1 MKKRLLIIALVLVMV
16 LTCACASDT
25 TPENTATSAPT
36 AGTDVQDPTTTDDGD
51 AEAPDTTADEEP
63 FRVAILLP
71 GLISDAGWNAGGY
84 YGAQYLNE
92 NVENVEATYIENI
105 TTTVAE
111 ATLRDYADQGYDLI
125 CGWSFDLGD
134 YVMKV
139 APDYPDTKFV
149 WSQGY
154 MTLDNMAT
162 VTAPLQ
168 ETAYLCG
175 MIAAGMSETG
185 VIGYIGGMDTMP
197 MIAALEGYREGA
209 KAYNPDIKVIYAFA
223 GTWSDTELGKQT
235 AVAMFEQGV
244 DVLMGRGDGIA
255 LGCFQACIEHGVYCF
270 GDVSDQN
277 ELAPD
282 LLLTSTGWNVGR
294 SLELVIDDIRAGTF
308 EGKEYSGGMAL
319 GVCDITDFHG
329 LVPDDVATVVN
340 EAREK
345 IKSGELVI
353 EAKTEISE

>member
-1 MKKRLLIIALVLVMV
+1 MKKRLLVILLALAMV
-16 LTCACASDT
+16 VSAACAPD
-25 TPENTATSAPT
+25 AAPP
-36 AGTDVQDPTTTDDGD
+36 ASDPTDAPPAGAEQPEEGGATAAADDSAG
-51 AEAPDTTADEEP
+51 EP
-63 FRVAILLP
+63 YRVAFLLP

-84 YGAQYLNE
+84 YGAEYLNE

-105 TTTVAE
+105 TTAVAE
-111 ATLRDYADQGYDLI
+111 ATLRDYADQGYDMI
-125 CGWSFDLGD
+125 VGYSFDFGD
-134 YVMKV
+134 YIMKV
-139 APDYPDTKFV
+139 APDYPDTQFI

-154 MTLDNMAT
+154 MQLDNLSTMA
-162 VTAPLQ
+162 PQLQ

-185 VIGYIGGMDTMP
+185 VIGFIGGMDTMP
-197 MIAALEGYREGA
+197 MIAALEGFKEGA
-209 KAYNPDIKVIYAFA
+209 RAYDPDIEIKHAFA

-255 LGCFQACIEHGVYCF
+255 LGCFQACIENGVYCF

-277 ELAPD
+277 ELAPE

-329 LVPDDVATVVN
+329 LVPDDLAAVVN
-340 EAREK
+340 EAREQ

>member
-1 MKKRLLIIALVLVMV
+1 MKKRLFVILLALAMV
-16 LTCACASDT
+16 ISAACAPD
-25 TPENTATSAPT
+25 AAPP
-36 AGTDVQDPTTTDDGD
+36 ASDPTDAPPAGAEQPEEGD
-51 AEAPDTTADEEP
+51 ATAAPDDSAGEP
-63 FRVAILLP
+63 YRVAFLLP

-84 YGAQYLNE
+84 YGAEYLNE

-105 TTTVAE
+105 TTAVAE
-111 ATLRDYADQGYDLI
+111 ATLRDYADQGYDMI
-125 CGWSFDLGD
+125 VGYSFDFGD
-134 YVMKV
+134 YIMKV

-154 MTLDNMAT
+154 MTLDKMAT
-162 VTAPLQ
+162 VSAPLQ

-185 VIGYIGGMDTMP
+185 VIGFIGGMDTMP
-197 MIAALEGYREGA
+197 MIAALEGFKEGA
-209 KAYNPDIKVIYAFA
+209 CAFNPDIEIKYAFA

-255 LGCFQACIEHGVYCF
+255 LGCFQACIENGVYCF

-277 ELAPD
+277 ELAPE

-329 LVPDDVATVVN
+329 LVPDDLAAVVN
-340 EAREK
+340 EAREQ

>member
-1 MKKRLLIIALVLVMV
+1 MKKRLLVILLALAMV
-16 LTCACASDT
+16 VSAACAPD
-25 TPENTATSAPT
+25 AAPP
-36 AGTDVQDPTTTDDGD
+36 ASDPTNAPPAG
-51 AEAPDTTADEEP
+51 AEQPEEGGATAAPDDSAGEP
-63 FRVAILLP
+63 YRVAFLLP

-84 YGAQYLNE
+84 YCAEYLNE

-105 TTTVAE
+105 TTAVAE
-111 ATLRDYADQGYDLI
+111 ATLRDYADQGYDMI
-125 CGWSFDLGD
+125 VGYSFDFGD
-134 YVMKV
+134 YIMKV
-139 APDYPDTKFV
+139 APDYPDTQFI

-154 MTLDNMAT
+154 MQLDNLSTMA
-162 VTAPLQ
+162 PQLQ

-185 VIGYIGGMDTMP
+185 VIGFIGGMDTMP
-197 MIAALEGYREGA
+197 MIAALEGFKEGA
-209 KAYNPDIKVIYAFA
+209 RAYDPDIEIKHAFA

-255 LGCFQACIEHGVYCF
+255 LGCFQACIENGVYCF

-277 ELAPD
+277 ELAPE

-329 LVPDDVATVVN
+329 LVPDDLAAVVN
-340 EAREK
+340 EAREQ

>member
-1 MKKRLLIIALVLVMV
+1 MKKRLFLIALALVMV
-16 LTCACASDT
+16 VSVACASDT
-25 TPENTATSAPT
+25 TPPAS
-36 AGTDVQDPTTTDDGD
+36 DPTDAPSTGTEQPEEGD
-51 AEAPDTTADEEP
+51 ATAAPDDSAQEP

-84 YGAQYLNE
+84 YGAEYLNE

-125 CGWSFDLGD
+125 CGWSFDMGD
-134 YVMKV
+134 YIMKV

-162 VTAPLQ
+162 VSAPLQ

-197 MIAALEGYREGA
+197 MIAALEGFKEGA
-209 KAYNPDIKVIYAFA
+209 RAYDPDIEIKHAFA

-255 LGCFQACIEHGVYCF
+255 LGCFQACIENGVYCF

-277 ELAPD
+277 ELAPE
-282 LLLTSTGWNVGR
+282 LLLTSTCNNIGR
-294 SLELVIDDIRAGTF
+294 TLELIIEDIRASGSTVV
-308 EGKEYSGGMAL
+308 GKNYNYGMPD
-319 GVCDITDFHG
+319 GVAYLSDFHG
-329 LVPDDVATVVN
+329 LVPDDLAQLVYETQ
-340 EAREK
+340 EK
-345 IKSGELVI
+345 IVSGELVI
-353 EAKTEISE
+353 EQKTEVSE

>member
-1 MKKRLLIIALVLVMV
+1 MKKRLLIIALALIMV
-16 LTCACASDT
+16 LSTACASN
-25 TPENTATSAPT
+25 PAPAT
-36 AGTDVQDPTTTDDGD
+36 DPTTAPVEATDAPSTELD
-51 AEAPDTTADEEP
+51 ATEPEATAEP
-63 FRVAILLP
+63 APAEKPLRVAVLLP

-84 YGAQYLNE
+84 YGVQYLNE

-105 TTTVAE
+105 TTTQAE
-111 ATLRDYADQGYDLI
+111 AAIRDYADQGYDLI
-125 CGWSFDLGD
+125 VGWSFDMGD
-134 YVMKV
+134 YLMKV

-154 MTLDNMAT
+154 MQLENMAT
-162 VTAPLQ
+162 ISAPLQ

-175 MIAAGMSETG
+175 MIAAGMSKTG

-197 MIAALEGYREGA
+197 MIAALEGYKEGA
-209 KAYNPDIKVIYAFA
+209 KAYNPDIKIIHAFC

-235 AVAMFEQGV
+235 AIAMFEQGV

-255 LGCFQACIEHGVYCF
+255 LGCFQACIEKGVYCF

-277 ELAPD
+277 ELAPE

-294 SLELVIDDIRAGTF
+294 SLELVIDSIRAGEF
-308 EGKEYSGGMAL
+308 EGKAYTGGMAL
-319 GVCDITDFHG
+319 GVCDLTDFHG
-329 LVPDDVATVVN
+329 LLPAELETKIN
-340 EAREK
+340 EVREQL
-345 IKSGELVI
+345 KSGELVI

>member
-1 MKKRLLIIALVLVMV
+1 MKKRLFLIALALVMV
-16 LTCACASDT
+16 VSVACASDM
-25 TPENTATSAPT
+25 TPPAS
-36 AGTDVQDPTTTDDGD
+36 DPTDAPSTGTEQPEEGD
-51 AEAPDTTADEEP
+51 ATAAPDDSAQEP

-84 YGAQYLNE
+84 YGAEYLNE

-105 TTTVAE
+105 TTAVAE
-111 ATLRDYADQGYDLI
+111 ATLRDYADQGYDMI
-125 CGWSFDLGD
+125 VGYSFDFGD
-134 YVMKV
+134 YIMKV
-139 APDYPDTKFV
+139 APDYPDTQFI

-154 MTLDNMAT
+154 MQLDNLSTMA
-162 VTAPLQ
+162 PQLQ

-185 VIGYIGGMDTMP
+185 VIGFIGGMDTMP
-197 MIAALEGYREGA
+197 MIAALEGFKEGA
-209 KAYNPDIKVIYAFA
+209 RAYDPDIEIKHAFA

-255 LGCFQACIEHGVYCF
+255 LGCFQACIENGVYCF

-277 ELAPD
+277 ELAPE

-329 LVPDDVATVVN
+329 LVPDDLAAVVN
-340 EAREK
+340 EAREQ

>member
-1 MKKRLLIIALVLVMV
+1 MKKRLLVILLALAMIISA
-16 LTCACASDT
+16 ACAPD
-25 TPENTATSAPT
+25 AAPP
-36 AGTDVQDPTTTDDGD
+36 ASDPTD
-51 AEAPDTTADEEP
+51 APPAGAEQPEEGGATAAPDDSAGEP
-63 FRVAILLP
+63 YRVASLLP

-84 YGAQYLNE
+84 YGAEYLNE

-105 TTTVAE
+105 TTAVAE
-111 ATLRDYADQGYDLI
+111 ATLRDYADQGYDMI
-125 CGWSFDLGD
+125 VGYSFDFGD
-134 YVMKV
+134 YIMKV
-139 APDYPDTKFV
+139 APDYPDTQFI

-154 MTLDNMAT
+154 MQLDNLSTMA
-162 VTAPLQ
+162 PQLQ

-185 VIGYIGGMDTMP
+185 VIGFIGGMDTMP
-197 MIAALEGYREGA
+197 MIAALEGFKEGA
-209 KAYNPDIKVIYAFA
+209 RAYDPDIEIKHAFA

-255 LGCFQACIEHGVYCF
+255 LGCFQACIENGVYCF

-277 ELAPD
+277 ELAPE

-308 EGKEYSGGMAL
+308 EGKEYTAGMAL

-329 LVPDDVATVVN
+329 LVPDDLAAVVN
-340 EAREK
+340 EAREQ

>member
-1 MKKRLLIIALVLVMV
+1 MKKRLFLIALALVMV
-16 LTCACASDT
+16 VSVACASDT
-25 TPENTATSAPT
+25 TPPAS
-36 AGTDVQDPTTTDDGD
+36 DPTDAPSTGTEQPEEGD
-51 AEAPDTTADEEP
+51 ATAAPDDSAQEP

-84 YGAQYLNE
+84 YGAEYLNE

-105 TTTVAE
+105 TTAVAE
-111 ATLRDYADQGYDLI
+111 ATLRDYADQGYDMI
-125 CGWSFDLGD
+125 VGYSFDFGD
-134 YVMKV
+134 YIMKV
-139 APDYPDTKFV
+139 APDYPDTQFI

-154 MTLDNMAT
+154 MQLDNLSTMA
-162 VTAPLQ
+162 PQLQ

-185 VIGYIGGMDTMP
+185 VIGFIGGMDTMP
-197 MIAALEGYREGA
+197 MIAALEGFKEGA
-209 KAYNPDIKVIYAFA
+209 RAYDPDIEIQYAFA

-255 LGCFQACIEHGVYCF
+255 LGCFQACIENGVYCF

-277 ELAPD
+277 ELAPE

-329 LVPDDVATVVN
+329 LVPDDLAAVVN
-340 EAREK
+340 EAREQ

>member
-1 MKKRLLIIALVLVMV
+1 MKKRLLVILLALAMIISA
-16 LTCACASDT
+16 ACAPD
-25 TPENTATSAPT
+25 AAPP
-36 AGTDVQDPTTTDDGD
+36 ASDPTD
-51 AEAPDTTADEEP
+51 APPAGAEQPEEGGATAAPDDSAGEP
-63 FRVAILLP
+63 YRVAFLLP

-84 YGAQYLNE
+84 YGAEYLNE

-105 TTTVAE
+105 TTAVAE
-111 ATLRDYADQGYDLI
+111 ATLRDYADQGYDMI
-125 CGWSFDLGD
+125 VGYSFDFGD
-134 YVMKV
+134 YIMKV
-139 APDYPDTKFV
+139 APDYPDTQFI

-154 MTLDNMAT
+154 MQLDNLSTMA
-162 VTAPLQ
+162 PQLQ

-185 VIGYIGGMDTMP
+185 VIGFIGGMDTMP
-197 MIAALEGYREGA
+197 MIAALEGFKEGA
-209 KAYNPDIKVIYAFA
+209 RAYDPDIEIKHAFA

-255 LGCFQACIEHGVYCF
+255 LGCFQACIENGVYCF

-277 ELAPD
+277 ELAPE

-329 LVPDDVATVVN
+329 LVPDDLAAVVN
-340 EAREK
+340 EAREQ

>member
-1 MKKRLLIIALVLVMV
+1 MKKRLFLIALALVMV
-16 LTCACASDT
+16 VSVACASDT
-25 TPENTATSAPT
+25 TPPAS
-36 AGTDVQDPTTTDDGD
+36 DPTDAPSTGTEQPEEGD
-51 AEAPDTTADEEP
+51 ATAAPDDSAQEP

-84 YGAQYLNE
+84 YGAEYLNE

-105 TTTVAE
+105 TTAVAE
-111 ATLRDYADQGYDLI
+111 ATLRDYADQGYDMI
-125 CGWSFDLGD
+125 VGYSFDFGD
-134 YVMKV
+134 YIMKV
-139 APDYPDTKFV
+139 APDYPDTQFI

-154 MTLDNMAT
+154 MQLDNLSTMA
-162 VTAPLQ
+162 PQLQ

-197 MIAALEGYREGA
+197 MIAALEGYKEGA
-209 KAYNPDIKVIYAFA
+209 RAYDPDIEIKHAFA

-255 LGCFQACIEHGVYCF
+255 LGCFQACIENGVYCF

-277 ELAPD
+277 ELAPE

-329 LVPDDVATVVN
+329 LVPDDLAAVVN
-340 EAREK
+340 EAREQ

>member
-1 MKKRLLIIALVLVMV
+1 M
-16 LTCACASDT
+16 
-25 TPENTATSAPT
+25 
-36 AGTDVQDPTTTDDGD
+36 
-51 AEAPDTTADEEP
+51 
-63 FRVAILLP
+63 AILLP

-84 YGAQYLNE
+84 YGAEYLNE

-125 CGWSFDLGD
+125 CGWSFDMGD
-134 YVMKV
+134 YIMKV

-162 VTAPLQ
+162 VSAPLQ

-197 MIAALEGYREGA
+197 MIAALEGFKEGA
-209 KAYNPDIKVIYAFA
+209 RAFNPDIEIKYAFA

-244 DVLMGRGDGIA
+244 DVLMAAATASRWAASRPASRMACTALATCPTRTSSRPSCCSRARLERGA
-255 LGCFQACIEHGVYCF
+255 Q
-270 GDVSDQN
+270 
-277 ELAPD
+277 P
-282 LLLTSTGWNVGR
+282 
-294 SLELVIDDIRAGTF
+294 
-308 EGKEYSGGMAL
+308 
-319 GVCDITDFHG
+319 
-329 LVPDDVATVVN
+329 
-340 EAREK
+340 
-345 IKSGELVI
+345 
-353 EAKTEISE
+353 

>member
-1 MKKRLLIIALVLVMV
+1 MKKRLLVILLALAMIISA
-16 LTCACASDT
+16 ACAPDA
-25 TPENTATSAPT
+25 TPPAS
-36 AGTDVQDPTTTDDGD
+36 DPTD
-51 AEAPDTTADEEP
+51 APPAGAEQPEEGGATAAPDDSAGEP
-63 FRVAILLP
+63 YRVAFLLP

-84 YGAQYLNE
+84 YGAEYLNE

-105 TTTVAE
+105 TTAVAE
-111 ATLRDYADQGYDLI
+111 ATLRDYADQGYDMI
-125 CGWSFDLGD
+125 VGYSFDFGD
-134 YVMKV
+134 YIMKV
-139 APDYPDTKFV
+139 APDYPDTQFI

-154 MTLDNMAT
+154 MQLDNLSTMA
-162 VTAPLQ
+162 PQLQ

-185 VIGYIGGMDTMP
+185 VIGFIGGMDTMP
-197 MIAALEGYREGA
+197 MIAALEGFKEGA
-209 KAYNPDIKVIYAFA
+209 RAYDPDIEIKHAFA

-255 LGCFQACIEHGVYCF
+255 LGCFQACIENGVYCF

-277 ELAPD
+277 ELAPE

-329 LVPDDVATVVN
+329 LVPDDLAAVVN
-340 EAREK
+340 EAREQ

>member
-1 MKKRLLIIALVLVMV
+1 MKKRLFLIALALVMV
-16 LTCACASDT
+16 VSVACASDT
-25 TPENTATSAPT
+25 TPPAS
-36 AGTDVQDPTTTDDGD
+36 DPTDAPSTGTEQPEEGD
-51 AEAPDTTADEEP
+51 ATAAPDDSAQEP

-84 YGAQYLNE
+84 YGAEYLNE

-105 TTTVAE
+105 TTAVAE
-111 ATLRDYADQGYDLI
+111 ATLRDYADQGYDMI
-125 CGWSFDLGD
+125 VGYSFDFGD
-134 YVMKV
+134 YIMKV
-139 APDYPDTKFV
+139 APDYPDTQFI

-154 MTLDNMAT
+154 MQLDNLSTMA
-162 VTAPLQ
+162 PQLQ

-185 VIGYIGGMDTMP
+185 VIGFIGGMDTMP
-197 MIAALEGYREGA
+197 MIAALEGFKEGA
-209 KAYNPDIKVIYAFA
+209 RAYDPDIEIKHAFA

-255 LGCFQACIEHGVYCF
+255 LGCFQACIENGVYCF

-277 ELAPD
+277 ELAPE

-329 LVPDDVATVVN
+329 LVPDDLAAVVN
-340 EAREK
+340 EAREQ

>member
-1 MKKRLLIIALVLVMV
+1 MKKRLLVILLALAMV
-16 LTCACASDT
+16 VSAACAPD
-25 TPENTATSAPT
+25 AAPP
-36 AGTDVQDPTTTDDGD
+36 ASDPTD
-51 AEAPDTTADEEP
+51 APPAGAEQPEEGGATAAPDDSAGEP
-63 FRVAILLP
+63 YRVAFLLP

-84 YGAQYLNE
+84 YGAEYLNE

-105 TTTVAE
+105 TTAVAE
-111 ATLRDYADQGYDLI
+111 ATLRDYADQGYDMI
-125 CGWSFDLGD
+125 VGYSFDFGD
-134 YVMKV
+134 YIMKV
-139 APDYPDTKFV
+139 APDYPDTQFI

-154 MTLDNMAT
+154 MQLDNLSTMA
-162 VTAPLQ
+162 PQLQ

-185 VIGYIGGMDTMP
+185 VIGFIGGMDTMP
-197 MIAALEGYREGA
+197 MIAALEGFKEGA
-209 KAYNPDIKVIYAFA
+209 RAYDPDIEIKHAFA

-255 LGCFQACIEHGVYCF
+255 LGCFQACIENGVYCF

-277 ELAPD
+277 ELAPE

-329 LVPDDVATVVN
+329 LVPDDLAAVVN
-340 EAREK
+340 EAREQ

>member
-1 MKKRLLIIALVLVMV
+1 
-16 LTCACASDT
+16 
-25 TPENTATSAPT
+25 
-36 AGTDVQDPTTTDDGD
+36 
-51 AEAPDTTADEEP
+51 
-63 FRVAILLP
+63 
-71 GLISDAGWNAGGY
+71 
-84 YGAQYLNE
+84 
-92 NVENVEATYIENI
+92 
-105 TTTVAE
+105 
-111 ATLRDYADQGYDLI
+111 
-125 CGWSFDLGD
+125 
-134 YVMKV
+134 MKV

-162 VTAPLQ
+162 VSAPLQ

-197 MIAALEGYREGA
+197 MIAALEGYKEGA
-209 KAYNPDIKVIYAFA
+209 RAFNPDIEIKYAFA

-255 LGCFQACIEHGVYCF
+255 LGCFQACIENGVYCF

-277 ELAPD
+277 ELAPE

-329 LVPDDVATVVN
+329 LVPDDLAAVVN
-340 EAREK
+340 EAREQ